1 MEITHTF
8 VVLAYKESPY
18 LEQCLLSVLD
28 QTLKGSTVIA
38 TSTPCQY
45 ISTIAQKYNI
55 DVITN
60 PDPEKGIGHDFD
72 FAVSCGHTDLV
83 TVAHQDDI
91 YDKTYREQVISTY
104 KKSPNSLIVFTDYY
118 EIRDGNKVVSNLNLK
133 IKRFLLIPLRC
144 KMLGSTRFVKRWT
157 IRFGNAICCPA
168 VTFSKEN
175 IKTNSIFK
183 CKFKC
188 DVDWYAWEKLSLEK
202 GAFTY
207 IKHKLMGHRVH
218 DLSTTTEIINDN
230 IRTKEDLVMF
240 SKFWPKPISKLLN
253 KWYIK
258 SEESNK

>member
-18 LEQCLLSVLD
+18 LEQCILSVLN
-28 QTLKGSTVIA
+28 QTLEGTVVIA

-45 ISTIAQKYNI
+45 IFNIAKKYNI

-60 PDPEKGIGHDFD
+60 PDPGKGIGYDFD
-72 FAVSCGHTDLV
+72 FAVSCGQTDLV

-91 YDKTYREQVISTY
+91 YDKTYREQVVSVY
-104 KKSPNSLIVFTDYY
+104 KKNPKSLIVFTDYY

-133 IKRFLLIPLRC
+133 VKRFLLIPLRC
-144 KMLGSTRFVKRWT
+144 RILGRTRFVKRWV

-175 IKTNSIFK
+175 IKTNNIFK
-183 CKFKC
+183 CQFKC
-188 DVDWYAWEKLSLEK
+188 DVDWYAWEKLSLKK
-202 GAFTY
+202 GGFTY
-207 IKHKLMGHRVH
+207 IKQKLMGHRVH

-230 IRTKEDLVMF
+230 IRTKEDLIMF
-240 SKFWPKPISKLLN
+240 SKFWPKSISKLLN